1 MTDSESNFDI
11 VPINKTCS
19 SNINTTVVKP
29 SLGSS
34 GDNLDSNLNNL
45 DAQNKV
51 NAQYDNVDNI
61 EVKSLT
67 GGFLK
72 NYIINFR
79 NKQYNINSD
88 NEINAI
94 KLILNNKIYKKDYLL
109 YINEK
114 NNNKPSRYIII
125 RKQKNKTSHNTYFHL
140 KIIIDEV

>member
-1 MTDSESNFDI
+1 MIESENSFEI

-19 SNINTTVVKP
+19 SNINTTVIKASP
-29 SLGSS
+29 GSS
-34 GDNLDSNLNNL
+34 GDALDSGLNNI

-51 NAQYDNVDNI
+51 NAQYDSVDNI

-67 GGFLK
+67 GGSLK

-79 NKQYNINSD
+79 TKKYNINSD

-94 KLILNNKIYKKDYLL
+94 KTILNNKIYKKDYLL

-114 NNNKPSRYIII
+114 NNNKIVKYVII
-125 RKQKNKTSHNTYFHL
+125 RNKKNKFIKSM
-140 KIIIDEV
+140 

>member
-1 MTDSESNFDI
+1 MTESESNFDV

-19 SNINTTVVKP
+19 STINTTVIKP
-29 SLGSS
+29 SLGST
-34 GDNLDSNLNNL
+34 GNNLESNLNNI
-45 DAQNKV
+45 DTQNQV
-51 NAQYDNVDNI
+51 NGQYDNVDNI

-67 GGFLK
+67 GGSLK

-94 KLILNNKIYKKDYLL
+94 KIVLNNKIYKKDYLL

-114 NNNKPSRYIII
+114 NSNKKSTYVIV
-125 RKQKNKTSHNTYFHL
+125 RKQKNKFIKS
-140 KIIIDEV
+140 I

>member
-1 MTDSESNFDI
+1 MTDSENNFDI

-19 SNINTTVVKP
+19 SNINTTVIKP
-29 SLGSS
+29 SPGSS
-34 GDNLDSNLNNL
+34 GSLQDNNLNSL

-51 NAQYDNVDNI
+51 NAQYDNVDSI

-79 NKQYNINSD
+79 TKQYNINSND
-88 NEINAI
+88 EINAI
-94 KLILNNKIYKKDYLL
+94 KIILNNKIYKKDYLL

-114 NNNKPSRYIII
+114 NTNKIEKYVII
-125 RKQKNKTSHNTYFHL
+125 RKQKNKFIKSS
-140 KIIIDEV
+140 